1 MAMTVPQMTL
11 PEVLPVFPLTG
22 VMLLP
27 GTVLPLHIFEPRYR
41 AMVEDALEGDKIFG
55 MIQPVAPQN
64 DNRGPQP
71 GAANYAPD
79 LYKVG
84 CAGYIEKWEKL
95 PDGRFFVQLK
105 GVSRFRFS
113 EELALQHGYLRV
125 KAMYQEFSDA
135 GAEPSWQCDRSAV
148 LEALATYGK
157 AHGMQVRPEQA
168 EKFSDLELV
177 NLLGVSLPFHPA
189 EKQALLEAPS
199 LKDREQMLVNLLV
212 LGAAPTDPTDD
223 TPPRTLN

>member
-1 MAMTVPQMTL
+1 MAMTVPHMPL
-11 PEVLPVFPLTG
+11 PEILPVFPLTG

-41 AMVEDALEGDKIFG
+41 ALVEDTLEGEKIFG
-55 MIQPVAPQN
+55 MIQPLAPQN

-71 GAANYAPD
+71 GAEGSAPD

-105 GVSRFRFS
+105 GVNRFRFN
-113 EELALQHGYLRV
+113 EELSLQRGYRRV
-125 KAMYQEFSDA
+125 KAMYAEFSD
-135 GAEPSWQCDRSAV
+135 GGTEQSWQCDRSAI
-148 LEALATYGK
+148 LQALASFGK
-157 AHGMQVRPEQA
+157 AHGMQVRPDQA

-199 LKDREQMLVNLLV
+199 LKDREQMLVNLLQ
-212 LGAAPTDPTDD
+212 LGAGPLDSIDEP
-223 TPPRTLN
+223 PPRTLN